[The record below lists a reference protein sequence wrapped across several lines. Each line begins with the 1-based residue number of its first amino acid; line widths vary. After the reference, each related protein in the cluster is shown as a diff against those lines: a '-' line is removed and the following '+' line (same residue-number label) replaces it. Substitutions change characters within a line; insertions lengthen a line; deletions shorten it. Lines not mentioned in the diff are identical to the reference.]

1 MFRNIRYILKKKFF
15 RNMMEYDVN
24 LAELKNMQKEGANVI
39 DVRSSTEYQE
49 GHLDGAINIPEYE
62 INTNFKNLNIDK
74 NNTIILYCQ
83 SGYRSQRAYKKI
95 KDMGYNKVYN
105 LYGGLEEY

>member
-1 MFRNIRYILKKKFF
+1 MFRNIRYILKKKIF

-24 LAELKNMQKEGANVI
+24 LAELKNMQKNGAKII
-39 DVRSSTEYQE
+39 DVRSDAEYKE

-62 INTNFKNLNIDK
+62 INFKFKDLNLDK
-74 NNTIILYCQ
+74 DKTIVLYCK
-83 SGYRSQRAYKKI
+83 SGYRSQKAYKKL
-95 KDMGYNKVYN
+95 KKMGYSNVYN